1 MTKLWKTAASVM
13 LFLGVF
19 AMSPRVHAEG
29 QQHGSGVIVVYK
41 NKSGQETALENSES
55 VDHQYKHIP
64 AVAVTADKETVQ
76 DLKDDP
82 DILYVEKNVSF
93 TAADSTEFKVLSDE
107 IGEDSDSFEQWNL
120 KPIQAEKAWSAGLT
134 GKNVKVAVIDTG
146 ISAHDEL
153 TVSGGT
159 STVSY
164 TSSYS
169 DDNGHGTHVA
179 GIIGAKHND
188 YGIDGIAP
196 GVQLYAI
203 KALDQNGTGDLES
216 ILKGIDWSIEHGVNV
231 INMSL
236 GTSTDSQILHDAVDK
251 AYQKGILLVAA
262 SGNDGNGHP
271 VDYPAAYSSVIA
283 VSATDEENGIAGFSN
298 TGADVEFSA
307 PGTSIISTY
316 LHQQF
321 AAGSGTSQATPHV
334 TGMLALL
341 KQLYP
346 NETSAGL
353 RQQLQ
358 QNVNDLGDAGRDQL
372 FGYGLIQ
379 YKETQSAALA
389 AARKAVENAEKT
401 KLQSDIDAARKLV
414 GKLPDSSEKN
424 ELQKRL
430 DNVQSERNLA
440 DAKRKVS
447 LAEKYKTEKSVGEA
461 QSAINKLPDG
471 IAKTNLQKRL
481 DNVKRYMAKAI
492 DKAAEKVTKAE
503 KKKNKTNLKDAEK
516 AVSQLPSG
524 SAKTKLQKR
533 LNAVRASLIKTAK
546 QAVTSAEKAAN
557 DSNIAK
563 AQKAVNELDSGK
575 DKTNLQKKLD
585 AAKKKAAASY
595 SKKVKSAEA
604 KVKAAEK
611 SKTKKA
617 KASAQ
622 SAVKQLKASS
632 ARTKLMKRLNAI
644 KVK

>member
-1 MTKLWKTAASVM
+1 
-13 LFLGVF
+13 
-19 AMSPRVHAEG
+19 MSSRVHAEG

-41 NKSGQETALENSES
+41 NKSGQETALEKSES

-107 IGEDSDSFEQWNL
+107 TGEDSDSFEQWNL

-414 GKLPDSSEKN
+414 GKLPDTSEKN

-461 QSAINKLPDG
+461 QSAINKLPGG

-533 LNAVRASLIKTAK
+533 LNAVRTSLIKTAK
-546 QAVTSAEKAAN
+546 QAVSSAEKAAN

-575 DKTNLQKKLD
+575 DKTSLQKKLD

-632 ARTKLMKRLNAI
+632 AKTKLMKRLNAI

>member
-1 MTKLWKTAASVM
+1 
-13 LFLGVF
+13 
-19 AMSPRVHAEG
+19 MSPRVHAEG

>member
-19 AMSPRVHAEG
+19 AMSSRVHAEG

-41 NKSGQETALENSES
+41 NKSGQETALEKSES

-82 DILYVEKNVSF
+82 DILYVEKNVSL

-107 IGEDSDSFEQWNL
+107 TGEDSDSFEQWNL

-298 TGADVEFSA
+298 TGAEVEFSA

-358 QNVNDLGDAGRDQL
+358 L

-414 GKLPDSSEKN
+414 GKLPDTSEKN

-461 QSAINKLPDG
+461 QSAINKLPGG

-524 SAKTKLQKR
+524 SAKTKL
-533 LNAVRASLIKTAK
+533 
-546 QAVTSAEKAAN
+546 
-557 DSNIAK
+557 
-563 AQKAVNELDSGK
+563 
-575 DKTNLQKKLD
+575 
-585 AAKKKAAASY
+585 
-595 SKKVKSAEA
+595 
-604 KVKAAEK
+604 
-611 SKTKKA
+611 
-617 KASAQ
+617 
-622 SAVKQLKASS
+622 
-632 ARTKLMKRLNAI
+632 MKRLNAI

>member
-19 AMSPRVHAEG
+19 AMSSRVHAEG

-41 NKSGQETALENSES
+41 NKSGQETALEKSES

-107 IGEDSDSFEQWNL
+107 TGEDSDSFEQWNL

-262 SGNDGNGHP
+262 IGNDGNGHP

-298 TGADVEFSA
+298 TGAEVEFSA

-414 GKLPDSSEKN
+414 GKLPDTSEKN

-461 QSAINKLPDG
+461 QSAINKLPGG

-524 SAKTKLQKR
+524 SAKTKL
-533 LNAVRASLIKTAK
+533 
-546 QAVTSAEKAAN
+546 
-557 DSNIAK
+557 
-563 AQKAVNELDSGK
+563 
-575 DKTNLQKKLD
+575 
-585 AAKKKAAASY
+585 
-595 SKKVKSAEA
+595 
-604 KVKAAEK
+604 
-611 SKTKKA
+611 
-617 KASAQ
+617 
-622 SAVKQLKASS
+622 
-632 ARTKLMKRLNAI
+632 MKRLNAI

>member
-19 AMSPRVHAEG
+19 AMSSRVHAEG

-41 NKSGQETALENSES
+41 NKSGQETALEKSES

-107 IGEDSDSFEQWNL
+107 TGEDSDSFEQWNL

-298 TGADVEFSA
+298 TGAEVEFSA

-334 TGMLALL
+334 TGMLALF

-414 GKLPDSSEKN
+414 GKLPDTSEKN

-461 QSAINKLPDG
+461 QSAINKLPGG

-524 SAKTKLQKR
+524 SAKTKL
-533 LNAVRASLIKTAK
+533 
-546 QAVTSAEKAAN
+546 
-557 DSNIAK
+557 
-563 AQKAVNELDSGK
+563 
-575 DKTNLQKKLD
+575 
-585 AAKKKAAASY
+585 
-595 SKKVKSAEA
+595 
-604 KVKAAEK
+604 
-611 SKTKKA
+611 
-617 KASAQ
+617 
-622 SAVKQLKASS
+622 
-632 ARTKLMKRLNAI
+632 MKRLNAI

>member
-1 MTKLWKTAASVM
+1 
-13 LFLGVF
+13 
-19 AMSPRVHAEG
+19 MSPRVHAEG

-41 NKSGQETALENSES
+41 NKSGQETALEKSES

-93 TAADSTEFKVLSDE
+93 TATDSTEFKVLSDE
-107 IGEDSDSFEQWNL
+107 TGEDSDSFEQWNL

-414 GKLPDSSEKN
+414 GKLPDTSEKN

-461 QSAINKLPDG
+461 QSAINKLPGG

-533 LNAVRASLIKTAK
+533 LNAVRTSLIKTAK
-546 QAVTSAEKAAN
+546 QAVSSAEKAAN

-575 DKTNLQKKLD
+575 DKTSLQKKLD

-632 ARTKLMKRLNAI
+632 AKTKLMKRLNAI

>member
-1 MTKLWKTAASVM
+1 MENRCFCHA
-13 LFLGVF
+13 VF
-19 AMSPRVHAEG
+19 RSFRHVLPRHAEG

-41 NKSGQETALENSES
+41 NKSGQETALEKSES

-107 IGEDSDSFEQWNL
+107 TGEDSDSFEQWNL

-298 TGADVEFSA
+298 TGAEVEFSA

-414 GKLPDSSEKN
+414 GKLPDTSEKN

-461 QSAINKLPDG
+461 QSAINKLPGG

-524 SAKTKLQKR
+524 SAKTKL
-533 LNAVRASLIKTAK
+533 
-546 QAVTSAEKAAN
+546 
-557 DSNIAK
+557 
-563 AQKAVNELDSGK
+563 
-575 DKTNLQKKLD
+575 
-585 AAKKKAAASY
+585 
-595 SKKVKSAEA
+595 
-604 KVKAAEK
+604 
-611 SKTKKA
+611 
-617 KASAQ
+617 
-622 SAVKQLKASS
+622 
-632 ARTKLMKRLNAI
+632 MKRLNAI

>member
-1 MTKLWKTAASVM
+1 
-13 LFLGVF
+13 
-19 AMSPRVHAEG
+19 MSPRVHAEG

-76 DLKDDP
+76 GLKDDP

>member
-76 DLKDDP
+76 GLKDDP

>member
-19 AMSPRVHAEG
+19 AMSSRVHAEG

-41 NKSGQETALENSES
+41 NKSGQETALEKSES

-107 IGEDSDSFEQWNL
+107 TGEDSDSFEQWNL

-298 TGADVEFSA
+298 TGAEVEFSA

-414 GKLPDSSEKN
+414 GKLPDTSEKN

-461 QSAINKLPDG
+461 QSAINKLPGG

-524 SAKTKLQKR
+524 SAKTKL
-533 LNAVRASLIKTAK
+533 
-546 QAVTSAEKAAN
+546 
-557 DSNIAK
+557 
-563 AQKAVNELDSGK
+563 
-575 DKTNLQKKLD
+575 
-585 AAKKKAAASY
+585 
-595 SKKVKSAEA
+595 
-604 KVKAAEK
+604 
-611 SKTKKA
+611 
-617 KASAQ
+617 
-622 SAVKQLKASS
+622 
-632 ARTKLMKRLNAI
+632 MKRLNAI

>member
-19 AMSPRVHAEG
+19 AMSSRVHAEG

-41 NKSGQETALENSES
+41 NKSGQETALEKSES

-107 IGEDSDSFEQWNL
+107 TGEDSDSFEQWNL

-414 GKLPDSSEKN
+414 GKLPDTSEKN

-461 QSAINKLPDG
+461 QSAINKLPGG

-533 LNAVRASLIKTAK
+533 LNAVRTSLIKTAK
-546 QAVTSAEKAAN
+546 QAVSSAEKAAN

-575 DKTNLQKKLD
+575 DKTSLQKKLD

-632 ARTKLMKRLNAI
+632 AKTKLMKRLNAI

>member
-1 MTKLWKTAASVM
+1 M
-13 LFLGVF
+13 
-19 AMSPRVHAEG
+19 
-29 QQHGSGVIVVYK
+29 VVYK
-41 NKSGQETALENSES
+41 NKSGQETALEKSES

-107 IGEDSDSFEQWNL
+107 TGEDSDSFEQWNL

-414 GKLPDSSEKN
+414 GKLPDTSEKN

-461 QSAINKLPDG
+461 QSAINKLPGG

-533 LNAVRASLIKTAK
+533 LNAVRTSLIKTAK
-546 QAVTSAEKAAN
+546 QAVSSAEKAAN

-575 DKTNLQKKLD
+575 DKTSLQKKLD

-632 ARTKLMKRLNAI
+632 AKTKLMKRLNAI